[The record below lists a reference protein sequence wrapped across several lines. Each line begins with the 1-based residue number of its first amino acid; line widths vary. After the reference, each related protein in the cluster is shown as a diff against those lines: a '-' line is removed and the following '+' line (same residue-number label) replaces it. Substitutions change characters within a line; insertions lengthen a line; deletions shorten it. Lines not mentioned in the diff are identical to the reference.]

1 VLAVPGKTMPMFPL
15 GMVLFPHAVFPLR
28 VFEPRYRE
36 LTEVCLRSDGRFG
49 VVLIERGSEVGG
61 GDTRF
66 SVGTVARIAEAAR
79 TPDGRYLLA
88 TVGTERF
95 RVRKWLPDDP
105 YPRAEIDLL
114 SEPKR
119 IDDRASRLRAEVEP
133 LLRRVLALGAEL
145 GYRAPPVDAVRLD
158 DDPVRASFEAASL
171 APVGPL
177 DAQRLLEVDDP
188 SERFEALATLL
199 ADTEEMFRLRL
210 GGG

>member
-1 VLAVPGKTMPMFPL
+1 MFPL
-15 GMVLFPHAVFPLR
+15 GTVLFPHAVFPLR

-36 LTEVCLRSDGRFG
+36 LTEVCLRGDGRFG

-88 TVGTERF
+88 TVGTDRL
-95 RVRKWLPDDP
+95 RVRKWLVDDP
-105 YPRAEIDLL
+105 YPRAEIDLVD
-114 SEPKR
+114 EPKR
-119 IDDRASRLRAEVEP
+119 VDPRASQQRADVEP

-158 DDPVRASFEAASL
+158 DDPVRASFEAAAL
-171 APVGPL
+171 APIGPL
-177 DAQRLLEVDDP
+177 DAQRLLELDDP
-188 SERFEALATLL
+188 SERFDELATLL